1 MAYVTALSTLQNNIA
16 GTYTLLR
23 DMDQALHFFEE
34 SHRLEQTS
42 ASLSVS
48 VAAKA
53 IFVTLLYNTQ
63 YWLLC
68 RKKGDMDKGLLYLRK
83 AATFPFEHDQK
94 VISDLDRLSL

>member
-1 MAYVTALSTLQNNIA
+1 MGAYQQSLQCFTEAFSIRRQSFSMAYVTALSTLQNNIA

-63 YWLLC
+63 Y
-68 RKKGDMDKGLLYLRK
+68 
-83 AATFPFEHDQK
+83 
-94 VISDLDRLSL
+94 